1 MKTKTGSLLV
11 VLFMLLGAVSSFGQ
25 APQKIDVGDIQ
36 VWKLQDREMDMKL
49 SMLSGVDMAEMKEAN
64 GGKESQISAVNAFL
78 VKTGKHTILIDA
90 GIGNVAGGIL
100 EQMKSA
106 GIEPAAVDLIFLTHV
121 HGDHIGNLTSADG
134 KRMFPNAT
142 IRLAKAE
149 SDSWLGSQQGQSAQ
163 IKKAL
168 DPYIQANAYSPFAEG
183 DNLGEG
189 IKAIAAYGHTA
200 GHTIYSFTSKG
211 SEFWYVGD
219 LIHFGNVQ
227 FKLPKASVSF
237 DGNGK
242 QALESRIEF
251 FSQAAAKHVIVGG
264 AHLANF
270 YRLEKEGDS
279 FNATPVK

>member
-1 MKTKTGSLLV
+1 MHTKISSLLV
-11 VLFMLLGAVSSFGQ
+11 VLFMFLGAVSVVAQ

-36 VWKLQDREMDMKL
+36 VWKLQDRVMDMKL
-49 SMLSGVDMAEMKEAN
+49 SMLSGVEPAEALKVN
-64 GGKESQISAVNAFL
+64 GGKDSQTSPVNAFL

-90 GIGNVAGGIL
+90 GIGNMKDGIMA
-100 EQMKSA
+100 QMKLA
-106 GIEPAAVDLIFLTHV
+106 GVEPSSIDLILLTHL

-134 KRMFPNAT
+134 KRIFTNAT
-142 IRLAKAE
+142 IRLSKAE
-149 SDSWLGSQQGQSAQ
+149 SDSWQGSQQGQSAQ

-168 DPYIQANAYSPFAEG
+168 DPYIQANAYSPFVDG

-189 IKAIAAYGHTA
+189 IKAIAANGHTA

-211 SEFWYVGD
+211 SEFWCVGD

-251 FSQAAAKHVIVGG
+251 FSQAAAKKAIVGG

-270 YRLEKEGDS
+270 YRLEKSGDS
-279 FNATPVK
+279 FNTTPVK

>member
-1 MKTKTGSLLV
+1 MKAKISSLLFV
-11 VLFMLLGAVSSFGQ
+11 IFMFLGAVSVVAE
-25 APQKIDVGDIQ
+25 APQKIDVGDFQ

-49 SMLSGVDMAEMKEAN
+49 SMLSGVEPAEALKVN
-64 GGKESQISAVNAFL
+64 GGKDSQISPVNAFL

-90 GIGNVAGGIL
+90 GIGNMKDGIM
-100 EQMKSA
+100 EQMKMA
-106 GIEPAAVDLIFLTHV
+106 GVEPSSVDLIFLTHV

-149 SDSWLGSQQGQSAQ
+149 SDSWQGSQQGQSAQ
-163 IKKAL
+163 VKKAL

-200 GHTIYSFTSKG
+200 GHTIYTFTSKG
-211 SEFWYVGD
+211 SEFWCIGD

-242 QALESRIEF
+242 QALESRMEF

-264 AHLANF
+264 AHLSNF
-270 YRLEKEGDS
+270 YRLEKEGES